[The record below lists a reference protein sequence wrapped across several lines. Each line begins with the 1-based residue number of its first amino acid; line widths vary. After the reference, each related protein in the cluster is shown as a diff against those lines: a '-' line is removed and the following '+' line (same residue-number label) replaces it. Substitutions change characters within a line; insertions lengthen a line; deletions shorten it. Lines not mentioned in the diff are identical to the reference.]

1 MDILDQFVHRDFI
14 EQELGFS
21 EVYKYLDLYLD
32 FDWEPVQKTDI
43 KRNKSVK
50 LNRTIWIFWKQ
61 GMENAPLL
69 VQKCYESV
77 CRNKPQDFEIIL
89 LTDSNLNKYI
99 DLPDYIQD
107 KFEKGYMEIA
117 HLSDV
122 IRLELLHT
130 YGGCW
135 IDATVFC
142 SGKIPEYMLKGD
154 MFVFKLASVLTDPVL
169 KLSNWWISADQT
181 NRLIDLTRQA
191 LYKYWQS
198 EVSVRNYFLF
208 HIIMSK
214 LIDEN
219 WECKDIFQRIPYFN
233 SGHAHVLQGKLGAEY
248 REEEWQTIKS
258 TACVH
263 KLTYKIRYLQ
273 GDIYNY
279 YMALLANDL

>member
-1 MDILDQFVHRDFI
+1 MDILDQFVHGDFI
-14 EQELGFS
+14 AQELDFS
-21 EVYKYLDLYLD
+21 ESYKYLDLYMD
-32 FDWEPVQKTDI
+32 FNREAVQRTDI

-50 LNRTIWIFWKQ
+50 FNHTIWIYWMQ
-61 GMENAPLL
+61 GMENAPRL

-77 CRNKPQDFEIIL
+77 YRNKPQDFEIIL
-89 LTDSNLNKYI
+89 LTDRNLNQYI

-107 KFEKGYMEIA
+107 KYEKGYITIT

-169 KLSNWWISADQT
+169 KMSSWWISVVQG

-198 EVSVRNYFLF
+198 ETSICNYFLF

-219 WECKDIFQRIPYFN
+219 WECRDIFQRIPYFN

-248 REEEWQTIKS
+248 KEEEWQTIKNIAS
-258 TACVH
+258 VH
-263 KLTYKIRYLQ
+263 KLTYKRRYLQ

-279 YMALLANDL
+279 YMALLADDL